1 MAMNEQAEAHD
12 RLEAI
17 RKTLW
22 ALNQTY
28 TADVKN
34 AEAAKANPDPKRLHM
49 TAFIPQNLVLL
60 TDTLFKLT
68 EEVQKLNA
76 RVIEF
81 EVR

>member
-1 MAMNEQAEAHD
+1 
-12 RLEAI
+12 
-17 RKTLW
+17 
-22 ALNQTY
+22 
-28 TADVKN
+28 
-34 AEAAKANPDPKRLHM
+34 M